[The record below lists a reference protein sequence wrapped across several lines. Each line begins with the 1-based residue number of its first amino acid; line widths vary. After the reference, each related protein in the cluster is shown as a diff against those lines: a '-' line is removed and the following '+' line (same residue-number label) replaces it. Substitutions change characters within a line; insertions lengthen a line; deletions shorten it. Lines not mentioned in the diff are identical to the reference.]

1 MSGLKPGHSNT
12 RVSSFEGATGT
23 TTLAGIVRVLL
34 RSNGTPLIRG

>member
-1 MSGLKPGHSNT
+1 MRGLKPGHYNT
-12 RVSSFEGATGT
+12 RVRSFEGATG